1 MKDILLICET
11 KDKAR
16 KEFERM
22 RVQLSI
28 MIKSTNRSKLRITL
42 KSGRH
47 IYFESSNG
55 GKTAVIGVGM
65 ITLEFDAFIKILKS
79 FVQDMKETVDE

>member
-11 KDKAR
+11 KDKA
-16 KEFERM
+16 KVEFERM

-28 MIKSTNRSKLRITL
+28 MIKSANRSKLRITL

-47 IYFESSNG
+47 IYFESSNR
-55 GKTAVIGVGM
+55 GKTAVVGVGM
-65 ITLEFDAFIKILKS
+65 ITLEFDAFIQMLKRIA
-79 FVQDMKETVDE
+79 QDMEETR

>member
-1 MKDILLICET
+1 MKDILLVCET

-22 RVQLSI
+22 RVELSI
-28 MIKSTNRSKLRITL
+28 IIKSTNRSKLMVTL

-47 IYFESSNG
+47 IYFESSNK
-55 GKTAVIGVGM
+55 GKTAVVGVGM
-65 ITLEFDAFIKILKS
+65 ITLEFDAFIQVLKS
-79 FVQDMKETVDE
+79 FVQDMEETR

>member
-28 MIKSTNRSKLRITL
+28 MIKSTNRSKLRVTL

-47 IYFESSNG
+47 IYFENSNR
-55 GKTAVIGVGM
+55 GKTAVVGVGM
-65 ITLEFDAFIKILKS
+65 ITLEFDDFIKILKS
-79 FVQDMKETVDE
+79 FVQDMEETR

>member
-11 KDKAR
+11 KDKA
-16 KEFERM
+16 KVEFERM
-22 RVQLSI
+22 REFFSF

-47 IYFESSNG
+47 IYFESSNR
-55 GKTAVIGVGM
+55 GKTAVVGVGM
-65 ITLEFDAFIKILKS
+65 ITLEFDAFIRILKS
-79 FVQDMKETVDE
+79 IVQD

>member
-22 RVQLSI
+22 RVELSI
-28 MIKSTNRSKLRITL
+28 IIKSTNRSKLMVTL

-47 IYFESSNG
+47 IYFESSNK
-55 GKTAVIGVGM
+55 GKTAVVGVGM
-65 ITLEFDAFIKILKS
+65 ITLEFDAFIQVLKS
-79 FVQDMKETVDE
+79 FVQDMEETR

>member
-22 RVQLSI
+22 RVELSI
-28 MIKSTNRSKLRITL
+28 MIKSTNRSKLMVTL

-47 IYFESSNG
+47 IYFESSNK
-55 GKTAVIGVGM
+55 GKTAVVGVGM
-65 ITLEFDAFIKILKS
+65 ITLEVDAFIQILKS
-79 FVQDMKETVDE
+79 FVQDMEETR

>member
-22 RVQLSI
+22 RVELSI
-28 MIKSTNRSKLRITL
+28 MIKSTNRSKLMVTL

-47 IYFESSNG
+47 IYFESSNK
-55 GKTAVIGVGM
+55 GKTAVVGVGM
-65 ITLEFDAFIKILKS
+65 ITLEFDAFIQMLKS
-79 FVQDMKETVDE
+79 FVQDMEETR

>member
-1 MKDILLICET
+1 MKDILLVCET

-22 RVQLSI
+22 RVELSI
-28 MIKSTNRSKLRITL
+28 MIKSTNRSKLMVTL

-47 IYFESSNG
+47 IYFESSNK
-55 GKTAVIGVGM
+55 GKTAVVGVGM
-65 ITLEFDAFIKILKS
+65 ITLEFDAFIQMLKS
-79 FVQDMKETVDE
+79 IVQDMEETR

>member
-11 KDKAR
+11 KDKA
-16 KEFERM
+16 KVEFERM

-28 MIKSTNRSKLRITL
+28 MIKSANRSKLRITL

-47 IYFESSNG
+47 IYFESSNR
-55 GKTAVIGVGM
+55 GKTAVVGVGM
-65 ITLEFDAFIKILKS
+65 ITLEFDAFIQMLKR
-79 FVQDMKETVDE
+79 FVQEMEETK

>member
-1 MKDILLICET
+1 MKDILLVCET

-22 RVQLSI
+22 RVELSI
-28 MIKSTNRSKLRITL
+28 MIKSTNRSKLMVTL

-47 IYFESSNG
+47 IYFESSNK
-55 GKTAVIGVGM
+55 GKTAVVGVGM
-65 ITLEFDAFIKILKS
+65 ITLEFDAFIQMLKS
-79 FVQDMKETVDE
+79 FVQDMEETR

>member
-11 KDKAR
+11 KDKA
-16 KEFERM
+16 KVEFERM

-28 MIKSTNRSKLRITL
+28 MIKSTNRSKLMVTL

-47 IYFESSNG
+47 IYFESSNK
-55 GKTAVIGVGM
+55 GKTAVVGVGM
-65 ITLEFDAFIKILKS
+65 ITLEFDAFIQILKS
-79 FVQDMKETVDE
+79 FVQDMEETR

>member
-11 KDKAR
+11 KDKA
-16 KEFERM
+16 KAEFERM

-28 MIKSTNRSKLRITL
+28 MIKSTNRSKLKVTL

-47 IYFESSNG
+47 IYFESSNR
-55 GKTAVIGVGM
+55 GKTAVVGVGM
-65 ITLEFDAFIKILKS
+65 ITLEVDAFIQMLKE
-79 FVQDMKETVDE
+79 FVQDMEEIR

>member
-1 MKDILLICET
+1 MKDILLVCET

-22 RVQLSI
+22 RVELSI
-28 MIKSTNRSKLRITL
+28 MIKSTNRSKLMVTL

-47 IYFESSNG
+47 IYFESSNK
-55 GKTAVIGVGM
+55 GKTAVVGVGM
-65 ITLEFDAFIKILKS
+65 ITLEFDAFIQILKS
-79 FVQDMKETVDE
+79 FVQDMEETR